1 MSLGF
6 VRVYEL
12 ETFLSSFV
20 LGFNIKEVTR
30 HVKKKPC
37 LNDNRDK
44 NPLKPLDK
52 DRRDTQ
58 RLLWVSKSNNPQ
70 GPKADSRETYK

>member
-1 MSLGF
+1 MSKQQH
-6 VRVYEL
+6 
-12 ETFLSSFV
+12 TPPKASSKKKLSSRR
-20 LGFNIKEVTR
+20 KEEEAA
-30 HVKKKPC
+30 C
-37 LNDNRDK
+37 SNDNNNRDK